1 MRIRVFQQMLMV
13 LLGFLVMSGAGARFV
28 DAPTRVSFAR
38 LESYKGK
45 SHASVGIEPVVSQVT
60 DPLSAEG
67 KEIDLQSAAAKD
79 WPEIDGAEDAFSNWY
94 GKVSQ
99 ERQRRNDPGYLRQRE
114 ESITGELARTK
125 KIRMEKDAKVCRD
138 AVLIEVEI
146 KFTKAPSGPA
156 QEAITVAWN
165 KQFAASVLNEIA
177 LELKKCWEWRGKV
190 SGMVSVKGLEYDL
203 AFEVVFR
210 PGPEVLNSLVTYD
223 MTILQEIGPGF
234 NQPQGRCLFKPTG
247 QTTVVQSIR
256 FIVDFKDFTDEKL
269 SYFGLGSSV
278 INTTFECDGKSVPQ
292 GFPLFWLFTSADGK
306 PSKAVFVNNPSN
318 KRITGSF
325 SSNGLSGT
333 WDLVRQL
340 LTK

>member
-13 LLGFLVMSGAGARFV
+13 LLGFLVTSGAGARFV
-28 DAPTRVSFAR
+28 DAPTRTNVAR
-38 LESYKGK
+38 LEPHKST
-45 SHASVGIEPVVSQVT
+45 SHAPVGIEPMVSQVT

-67 KEIDLQSAAAKD
+67 KEIDLQIAAAKD
-79 WPEIDGAEDAFSNWY
+79 WPGIDAAQDAFSNWY
-94 GKVSQ
+94 SKVSQ

-114 ESITGELARTK
+114 ESMTSELARTK
-125 KIRMEKDAKVCRD
+125 KIRMEKDVKVCRD

-165 KQFAASVLNEIA
+165 KQFAPSVLNDIA
-177 LELKKCWEWRGKV
+177 LELKKCWEWRGRV
-190 SGMVSVKGLEYDL
+190 SGMFSAKGLEYDL

-210 PGPEVLNSLVTYD
+210 PGPEVLTSLVTYD
-223 MTILQEIGPGF
+223 MTILQELGQGF
-234 NQPQGRCLFKPTG
+234 NQPQGRCPFKPTG
-247 QTTVVQSIR
+247 QTTVIQSIR
-256 FIVDFKDFTDEKL
+256 FIVDFKDFTNEKL

-278 INTTFECDGKSVPQ
+278 INTTYECDGKSVPQ
-292 GFPLFWLFTSADGK
+292 GFPLIWLFTSGDGK
-306 PSKAVFVNNPSN
+306 SSKAAFIANPSN

-325 SSNGLSGT
+325 SSGGMSGT
-333 WDLVRQL
+333 WDLTRQL